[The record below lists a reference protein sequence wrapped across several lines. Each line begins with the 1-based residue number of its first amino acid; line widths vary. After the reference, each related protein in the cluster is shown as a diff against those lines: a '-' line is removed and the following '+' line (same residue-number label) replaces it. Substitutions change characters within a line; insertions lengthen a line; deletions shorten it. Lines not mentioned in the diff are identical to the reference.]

1 MAIDPITLMLIGQAV
16 GAGVQYMSG
25 RAEAKKAEREE
36 TALRAKGLPKM
47 STPQEAYDLYEQ
59 AKQNKYAQLAT
70 EQANQRFADI
80 STAMAKSGYR
90 GLGMA
95 SGAQRTADQ
104 AVANISQQQFAGE
117 QDALKALIAAKTGTN
132 QANFGLEAGQYMN
145 DLRASQMGYQ
155 AGRQMQA
162 SAIDQMIAAGTSAA
176 GGYSSEAYLNK
187 YGDSIPSFE
196 MGRVQTPTNTSTKR
210 DFYNYGGLKGK
221 EGMKTPG
228 EFSHEKNPIDLV
240 QDGVKIAEATGG
252 EYIFNPAQS
261 KKMKQLAAKGDS
273 PLHKYVSGLL
283 NKFEKESKK

>member
-1 MAIDPITLMLIGQAV
+1 MAIDPITAMLIAQGV
-16 GAGVQYMSG
+16 GSGIQYLTG
-25 RAEAKKAEREE
+25 RSEAKKAEREE
-36 TALRAKGLPKM
+36 AALRAKGLPKM
-47 STPQEAYDLYEQ
+47 STPQEAFDLYEQ

-80 STAMAKSGYR
+80 SSAMAKSGYR

-104 AVANISQQQFAGE
+104 AVASIGQQQFAGE
-117 QDALKALIAAKTGTN
+117 QAALQALAGAQAATE
-132 QANFGLEAGQYMN
+132 QANFGLEATQYMG

-162 SAIDQMIAAGTSAA
+162 SAIDQLIGAGTQAMM
-176 GGYSSEAYLNK
+176 GYSSEAYLNK

-196 MGRVQTPTNTSTKR
+196 MGRVQTPTNTSTKS
-210 DFYNYGGLKGK
+210 DFYNYLPKVGK

-228 EFSHEKNPIDLV
+228 DFSHEKNPIDLV